1 MIKELWSDNIIEP
14 AGNVILT
21 LIICNQVYIY
31 INFMIFRMNLK
42 TFLLHL

>member
-21 LIICNQVYIY
+21 LIICNEVYY
-31 INFMIFRMNLK
+31 ILIL
-42 TFLLHL
+42 